1 MALQRY
7 KLTSFGSR
15 LPIHFFMG
23 APDWCPSGDRLAG
36 DCRSL
41 ISQNGSLATFFTYSH
56 WRIDRFN
63 VRECSDGLW
72 GKTPIGAYIES
83 RAHMLNRFGKV
94 DCTSPKSAE
103 CLTGCSLSAGP
114 LQRHAVKS
122 MYVGLQEPCIL
133 HSQPLRKTCRETF
146 SRWIEE

>member
-1 MALQRY
+1 MNVARP
-7 KLTSFGSR
+7 SFTPTYANRPEGSR
-15 LPIHFFMG
+15 AIGTELQAKP
-23 APDWCPSGDRLAG
+23 PL
-36 DCRSL
+36 CRCAVPAFR
-41 ISQNGSLATFFTYSH
+41 NANSH
-56 WRIDRFN
+56 WLIDRFN
-63 VRECSDGLW
+63 VRECSDGPW
-72 GKTPIGAYIES
+72 RKTAIRAYIES
-83 RAHMLNRFGKV
+83 RAHTLNRFGKV

-114 LQRHAVKS
+114 LQRHSVKS